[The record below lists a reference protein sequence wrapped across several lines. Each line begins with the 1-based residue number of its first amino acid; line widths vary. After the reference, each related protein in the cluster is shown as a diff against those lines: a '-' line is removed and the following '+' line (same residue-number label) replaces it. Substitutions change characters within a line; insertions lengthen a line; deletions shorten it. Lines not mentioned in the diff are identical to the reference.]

1 MTYDDWKLESPE
13 NEDDRLNGPRRRRQ
27 ARLEY
32 LADQR
37 DEFDGDRMKTAA
49 QKYSESNEDAIQHKS
64 KLNSLPQAAEQ
75 LGVTVN
81 CLRGWIYRRAVAYVK
96 VGRAVR
102 ISDETIQRIID
113 RGTMPALEGR
123 R

>member
-1 MTYDDWKLESPE
+1 M
-13 NEDDRLNGPRRRRQ
+13 
-27 ARLEY
+27 
-32 LADQR
+32 LA
-37 DEFDGDRMKTAA
+37 
-49 QKYSESNEDAIQHKS
+49 SQHKS
-64 KLNSLPQAAEQ
+64 KLNTLPQAAER

-113 RGTMPALEGR
+113 RGTVPALEVR
-123 R
+123 D